1 METLARHDI
10 IERLRPLQPHKV
22 ILLGSHAWGRPDPD
36 SDIDLLVVLDDDM
49 MAGKASSRGAL
60 YKRVARQLRDIERTV
75 PLDLI
80 VHSRSMHQA
89 FLETDSMF
97 ARKMKREGEVLYES
111 GN

>member
-1 METLARHDI
+1 MWGALASRNTISIGPFSDFPSLI
-10 IERLRPLQPHKV
+10 RQ
-22 ILLGSHAWGRPDPD
+22 AGRQ
-36 SDIDLLVVLDDDM
+36 DIDLLVVLDDDM
-49 MAGKASSRGAL
+49 MAGKASSRGVL